1 MEKFLKRTG
10 IHGLWLLSMILFASS
25 VIHARIISGQIK
37 EDTNARSLTMTT
49 VMSAGD
55 NTTGSVDGEASSGL
69 PSTKYFFGF
78 YLCKKT
84 GRIYRGLPE
93 CMAHCL
99 LGVCTKAY

>member
-84 GRIYRGLPE
+84 DGD
-93 CMAHCL
+93 
-99 LGVCTKAY
+99 